1 MKICGMFGHKV
12 KEKDGKVHLHV
23 DDSKSFDFG
32 NCEKYLKEN
41 GEMQIKLEGKEKTLE
56 EGRE

>member
-1 MKICGMFGHKV
+1 MFGHKV

>member
-12 KEKDGKVHLHV
+12 KERDGKIHLHV

-32 NCEKYLKEN
+32 NLDKYLKEN
-41 GEMQIKLEGKEKTLE
+41 GEMNIKLEGKNKARDE
-56 EGRE
+56 ER